1 MKKNIRLIS
10 TLMALTLAISAA
22 ACSGNN
28 TTSDKSAPDTKSS
41 ITNSSGASA
50 SPDTKESL
58 TETAPSTAKDTA
70 GETAGEAAPTE
81 PATDSF
87 SVREGAKS
95 FEAADSKT
103 NSVKNTAEA
112 PAAETPATEAPT
124 EDTFTD
130 MTEFDEAE
138 EEITPVP
145 TEPTTSAVEPD
156 VPPVPD
162 PGQLTAGEW
171 NDNNN
176 RGFFNNLV
184 NNGKITFPSYG
195 IDPRFR
201 TAVTVKD
208 GSDKPVAN
216 AKARLTDIDGNVL
229 WEAVTDAKGIAYL
242 FGSDENTGSA
252 VEIESLGKKQ
262 SFELNIVGEDT
273 QSKKKSTDREL
284 TVKFDGEGES
294 YAQNEIMFILD
305 TTGSMGDEML
315 FLQSEFTAITNQI
328 GTENTKYSVNF
339 YRDTKDDYVTKCFD
353 FTDDVSQLQQK
364 LNNESADGGGDL
376 PEAVAEILT
385 ETINKSSWSEKSVKL
400 AFLIFDAPPHDE
412 KADEVAAAI
421 RKAAE
426 KGIRIIP
433 VVSSNSDRNT
443 ELFARAA
450 AINTGGTYVFLTDDS
465 GIGDSHLEPI
475 IGDYKVEK
483 LYDIIIR
490 VINDYKQK

>member
-1 MKKNIRLIS
+1 MKKNIRFIS

-22 ACSGNN
+22 ACSGSN
-28 TTSDKSAPDTKSS
+28 TSPDSSAPGTKSS
-41 ITNSSGASA
+41 ITDSAGSSA
-50 SPDTKESL
+50 SPDTKGDI
-58 TETAPSTAKDTA
+58 TKTAPTTEGDTA
-70 GETAGEAAPTE
+70 GDTSGVAAPE
-81 PATDSF
+81 APVTDSY
-87 SVREGAKS
+87 SVRESAKS
-95 FEAADSKT
+95 LTADSVT
-103 NSVKNTAEA
+103 NDIRGVEEAPAAEAPAEA
-112 PAAETPATEAPT
+112 PAAEA
-124 EDTFTD
+124 FT
-130 MTEFDEAE
+130 DEAE
-138 EEITPVP
+138 ITDDDTDVIPDV
-145 TEPTTSAVEPD
+145 TEPEISEPEIS
-156 VPPVPD
+156 PAPEA
-162 PGQLTAGEW
+162 GQLTAGEW

-208 GSDKPVAN
+208 GSDKPVVN
-216 AKARLTDIDGNVL
+216 AKTRLKDDKGNIL

-242 FGSDENTGSA
+242 FGKDESSGTA

-262 SFELNIVGEDT
+262 SFELKAVGEDT
-273 QSKKKSTDREL
+273 QSKKKSSDREL

-339 YRDTKDDYVTKCFD
+339 YRDEGDDYVTKCFD

-376 PEAVAEILT
+376 PEAVAQVLT
-385 ETINKSSWSEKSVKL
+385 EAVNKSSWSEKSVKL
-400 AFLIFDAPPHDE
+400 AFLILDAPPHDE
-412 KADEVAAAI
+412 KADEVAAAV
-421 RKAAE
+421 KEAAE

-490 VINDYKQK
+490 VINEYKQK